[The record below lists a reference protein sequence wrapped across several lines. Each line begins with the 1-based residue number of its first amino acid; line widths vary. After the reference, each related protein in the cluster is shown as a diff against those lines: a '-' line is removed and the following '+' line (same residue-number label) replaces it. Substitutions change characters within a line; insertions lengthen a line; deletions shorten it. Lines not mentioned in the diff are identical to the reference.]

1 MTLYESL
8 SVRPSVGQSVGWSH
22 SISLVESTSTLPKQI
37 HLNLISTKG
46 QHKIYKLESH
56 VHQAAKKGARPSH
69 APMFDDVDR
78 EEEEEKA
85 ETLRLVKMQQDFG
98 GLQLGG
104 GSNEIAGFA

>member
-1 MTLYESL
+1 
-8 SVRPSVGQSVGWSH
+8 
-22 SISLVESTSTLPKQI
+22 
-37 HLNLISTKG
+37 
-46 QHKIYKLESH
+46 
-56 VHQAAKKGARPSH
+56 
-69 APMFDDVDR
+69 MFDDVDR